1 MPRTPAGSAPAPA
14 AGLSFATTVDLALL
28 HRRNPSE
35 AFLTGAVRTGPDRF
49 DAAALLPPEH
59 PHYAGHTG
67 PSRRRDP
74 MLLLECA
81 RQAETYAAHALFGVE
96 PDAHFVLRNWSAEFF
111 PAPADSPDGIA
122 DASEP
127 DASVPTELLITA
139 VTANPRVVR
148 DRVRG
153 LDYQLELWAD
163 GALAGRVRMEVG
175 YLSHPAYLVVRSRQ
189 HPGGLP
195 SSDDLLPDGPSPDG
209 CRPAPPARVGR
220 TRATDT
226 VLLDV
231 ASGPRTVT
239 ARLRTPV
246 ENASL
251 FDHAQDHIPAM
262 VLVEA
267 ARQLA
272 ALATE
277 QWGGP
282 APERTRMTAMSSS
295 FSAYAEL
302 AEPIEL
308 TATPATAPTT
318 IPTATPTAIAG
329 AVEVSFRQ
337 AGAEIAQ
344 AQITMTGHQPES
356 GMTWLGPPS

>member
-1 MPRTPAGSAPAPA
+1 MLRSPAGSPTPAT
-14 AGLSFATTVDLALL
+14 GLSYAGTVDRALL
-28 HRRNPSE
+28 HRRNSTE
-35 AFLTGAVRTGPDRF
+35 AFLTGLVATGTDRF
-49 DAAALLPPEH
+49 SAAALLPPEH

-81 RQAETYAAHALFGVE
+81 RQAETYAAHVLFGVE
-96 PDAHFVLRNWSAEFF
+96 PDAHFVLRNWSAEFT
-111 PAPADSPDGIA
+111 PAPVGGPDGFGQ
-122 DASEP
+122 DAS
-127 DASVPTELLITA
+127 ATPTELLITA

-148 DRVRG
+148 DRMRG
-153 LDYQLELWAD
+153 LDYQLELWTA

-175 YLSHPAYLVVRSRQ
+175 YLSHQAYLVVRSRE
-189 HPGGLP
+189 HPGALP
-195 SSDDLLPDGPSPDG
+195 SSDDLLLDDLLPDGATPASG
-209 CRPAPPARVGR
+209 RPARPARVGR
-220 TRATDT
+220 VRATDT

-231 ASGPRTVT
+231 VTGAGTVG
-239 ARLRTPV
+239 ARLRAPV

-262 VLVEA
+262 VLMEA

-282 APERTRMTAMSSS
+282 APERSQLTAMNAS
-295 FSAYAEL
+295 FAAYAEL

-308 TATPATAPTT
+308 TATPAGTQ
-318 IPTATPTAIAG
+318 G
-329 AVEVSFRQ
+329 SVEVGFRQ
-337 AGAEIAQ
+337 AGAAIAQ
-344 AQITMTGHQPES
+344 AQITMTEHRLGS
-356 GMTWLGPPS
+356 GMTWPGLPS